1 MNRNIIN
8 CLRRSL
14 ATVAIILGMSC
25 MANNAYAQSTQMP
38 LDISYYT
45 DEGIISKRLHDDVLH
60 I

>member
-45 DEGIISKRLHDDVLH
+45 DEGIIKASTDN
-60 I
+60 